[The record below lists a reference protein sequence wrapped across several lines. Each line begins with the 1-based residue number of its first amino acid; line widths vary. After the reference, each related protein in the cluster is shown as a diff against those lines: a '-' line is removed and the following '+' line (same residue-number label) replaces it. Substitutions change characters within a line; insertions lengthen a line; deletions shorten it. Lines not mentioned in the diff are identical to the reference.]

1 MNRRRKRQIYYVCS
15 ALSES
20 NELLSESIPAASVE
34 DATKIFVEKCGTKPQ
49 TIFGP
54 FFKKK
59 TQVLENTTNI
69 RLSNLKKKAE
79 YNGWIVLATI
89 LKYPENY
96 AFLLFNKRIDGKNL
110 PKPQG
115 TIVVPI
121 HDLRFINVE

>member
-1 MNRRRKRQIYYVCS
+1 MNKRRKRQIYYVCS
-15 ALSES
+15 AISET
-20 NELLSESIPAASVE
+20 NELLSESIPSGSVE
-34 DATKIFVEKCGTKPQ
+34 DATKIFIEKCGNKPQ